1 MFFNYISAAT
11 IPPHLSPFNLKLAT
25 FSKQFVQTTQNMSTP
40 SRPAWQPEKSPIFRR
55 GGTDGAPNPDKSGFL
70 PRSPFRRP
78 RMATR
83 KISDFSERRN
93 GRSAKS
99 RLVGISSA

>member
-11 IPPHLSPFNLKLAT
+11 IPFFFNLKLAT
-25 FSKQFVQTTQNMSTP
+25 FSKPFVQTTQNMSTP
-40 SRPAWQPEKSPIFRR
+40 PP
-55 GGTDGAPNPDKSGFL
+55 
-70 PRSPFRRP
+70 P

-83 KISDFSERRN
+83 KIKDFSERRN

-99 RLVGISSA
+99 RQVGISSA

>member
-11 IPPHLSPFNLKLAT
+11 IPLFFNLKLAT
-25 FSKQFVQTTQNMSTP
+25 FNLKLATCNFQQ
-40 SRPAWQPEKSPIFRR
+40 AI
-55 GGTDGAPNPDKSGFL
+55 
-70 PRSPFRRP
+70 RSNDAKYVHPP

-83 KISDFSERRN
+83 KIKDFSERRN

-99 RLVGISSA
+99 RQVGISSA